1 MGVQG
6 PRPPVADDYLDLA
19 REGDGPLVT
28 HLGLANARY
37 LLLVPLEGRRVLSAV
52 VPPRGSTSLSSPM
65 GPIFAAL
72 GRQGEPSPSLVPISP
87 EEEVEASGEAEWER
101 R

>member
-65 GPIFAAL
+65 GPIFAA
-72 GRQGEPSPSLVPISP
+72 PSPSLVPISP